1 MRLYVVVTRRG
12 LFTHMSDYAPSLL
25 HPDDALSSS
34 VRSGAAPGPPLHL
47 RHGGGGPPRRPRRC
61 CPFLPIVPTAALPA
75 PHRRPRGG
83 GAAPAIIPAR
93 SAATGH
99 PLRRSRPLH
108 LLGSFCS
115 CNSVLVRP
123 IFRGPDS
130 TAGAASRSSR
140 AAQHRRRHRA
150 AGSWHRQCAALS
162 FLPREMCSSAAL
174 AAPLCCLL
182 SPPLQLAA
190 RASDL
195 PGKAIATHLGSS
207 CFS

>member
-1 MRLYVVVTRRG
+1 
-12 LFTHMSDYAPSLL
+12 MSDYAPSLL

-61 CPFLPIVPTAALPA
+61 CPFLPIVPTAALPSLPRRPRAAALPA

-123 IFRGPDS
+123 IFLGPDS
-130 TAGAASRSSR
+130 TAGAASRSPR
-140 AAQHRRRHRA
+140 AAQHRRRR
-150 AGSWHRQCAALS
+150 
-162 FLPREMCSSAAL
+162 REQV
-174 AAPLCCLL
+174 AAPRC
-182 SPPLQLAA
+182 
-190 RASDL
+190 R
-195 PGKAIATHLGSS
+195 
-207 CFS
+207 